1 MNCVEIVRT
10 AKGCGFMV
18 ARAVDESSTTTGDL
32 PGESIM
38 MCCQCGTMGVVD
50 GKLHHCIEDE
60 RQRYTAAELWNFARE
75 DRLPEGLVKAKS

>member
-38 MCCQCGTMGVVD
+38 MCCQCGHD
-50 GKLHHCIEDE
+50 GSGRREAASLH
-60 RQRYTAAELWNFARE
+60 R
-75 DRLPEGLVKAKS
+75 G